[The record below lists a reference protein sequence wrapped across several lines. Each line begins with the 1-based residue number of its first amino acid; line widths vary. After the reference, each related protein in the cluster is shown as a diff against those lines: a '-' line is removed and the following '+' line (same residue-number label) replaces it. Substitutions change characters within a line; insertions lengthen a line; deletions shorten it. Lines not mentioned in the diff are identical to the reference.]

1 MSTKTVTETAATAEL
16 GIWSES
22 VQYRFASSD
31 FFGAT
36 LEQAKDGP
44 FLVSATG
51 ATTWIEFAAGS

>member
-44 FLVSATG
+44 FLVSATE
-51 ATTWIEFAAGS
+51 ATT